1 MDREEGRGL
10 AETNR
15 MTSDAAV
22 NREEREIARAMDDE
36 QQRED
41 VEMERPHER
50 RIERMIE
57 DAERKQEQ
65 TREPAFR
72 SPDAREAASEGSAAD
87 GAERGQ
93 DEAARATEEAEH
105 HSPPH

>member
-1 MDREEGRGL
+1 
-10 AETNR
+10 

-57 DAERKQEQ
+57 DAERKREQ
-65 TREPAFR
+65 TREPVFP
-72 SPDAREAASEGSAAD
+72 SPDAREAAREGNAAD
-87 GAERGQ
+87 GAEREQ
-93 DEAARATEEAEH
+93 DEAER
-105 HSPPH
+105 HSPSH